1 MLPAAIGV
9 AALVAAV
16 ALVHA
21 RPQRLGLRAS
31 AVAAVAWVA
40 TVFTGLYP
48 RVLVSH
54 PDFAN
59 SLTISGAAAG
69 HYALSVIT
77 VVAAICVP
85 IVLLYQGWTYH
96 VFRARLGGDPPVVAP
111 VEPLDPRPAGTQTS

>member
-1 MLPAAIGV
+1 
-9 AALVAAV
+9 
-16 ALVHA
+16 
-21 RPQRLGLRAS
+21 
-31 AVAAVAWVA
+31 VAAVAWVA

-85 IVLLYQGWTYH
+85 IVLLYQGWSYH
-96 VFRARLGGDPPVVAP
+96 VFRARLGGEPPVIGP
-111 VEPLDPRPAGTQTS
+111 VEPLEPRSAGTPTS